1 MILVFAS
8 KKVGLEAVK
17 LLIERADPVERVI
30 AATEAD
36 SEIVEAC
43 RTASMPCAIYS
54 PEVVADIVAAG
65 HRYEW
70 LLNAWSPHILR
81 APLLSLAARRANLH
95 PSYVPYARGADS
107 WAWILRKG
115 LPAGV
120 SILEMTAGIDAG
132 GIWAQTKVELPFP
145 MTGSALRDR
154 LQAEMVTLFR
164 EAWPRMASGELVATD
179 QSAGG
184 TYHLRKETNLDRV
197 REASDTSMSLGE
209 VVQWALAHDFA
220 PGTTAEMVSGG
231 ERYRVRVAVEKIS
244 SGTQ

>member
-17 LLIERADPVERVI
+17 LLLQRRDPVEQVI
-30 AATEAD
+30 YATEGD
-36 SEIVEAC
+36 GEIAEAC
-43 RTASMPCAIYS
+43 RAASMPCSLYS
-54 PEVVADIVAAG
+54 PDVVARVVDAG
-65 HRYEW
+65 RRYKW

-81 APLLSLAARRANLH
+81 APLLSLADHRANMH

-132 GIWAQTKVELPFP
+132 GVYAQTKVELPFP

-164 EAWPRMASGELVATD
+164 EAWPRMASGELVARD
-179 QSAGG
+179 QAPGG
-184 TYHLRKETNLDRV
+184 TYHLRKETNLDRT

-209 VVQWALAHDFA
+209 VVQWALAHDFS

-231 ERYRVRVAVEKIS
+231 ERYRVRVTVEKIPPAS
-244 SGTQ
+244 K